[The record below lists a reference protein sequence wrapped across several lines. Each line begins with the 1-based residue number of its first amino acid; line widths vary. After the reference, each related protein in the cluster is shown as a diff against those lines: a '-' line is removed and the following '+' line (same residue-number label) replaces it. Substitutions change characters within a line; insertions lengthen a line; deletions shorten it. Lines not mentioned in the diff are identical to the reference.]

1 MPGSTPASEKIA
13 FPARFSP
20 IGAFFVVVT
29 GGIVVCSALAM
40 LGHRVPV
47 LLMLLIVGV
56 MACCLKLLKEAVED
70 MGDVTIEWSS
80 QGLDVHRLTGS
91 SSYSWSQIDG
101 VELFDPGGTFG
112 DHGRHEEKR
121 AAIGLYLRDPERK
134 QRPAL
139 PDVMVV
145 SRAGEAADKI
155 PKLCERLSHA
165 KRFAGGKDA
174 RRLGGHAASPVA
186 GRAVKSFRRTAT
198 AASA

>member
-1 MPGSTPASEKIA
+1 MTGNNPASEKIA
-13 FPARFSP
+13 FPPRFSP

-29 GGIVVCSALAM
+29 GCVVAFSSVAM
-40 LGHRVPV
+40 FDHKVPV
-47 LLMLLIVGV
+47 LLMLLIVSV
-56 MACCLKLLKEAVED
+56 MGCCFKLLKEAVED
-70 MGDVTIEWSS
+70 MGSVTVEWSS
-80 QGLDVHRLTGS
+80 QSLEVHRLTGS
-91 SSYSWSQIDG
+91 SSYSWSQIDA
-101 VELFDPGGTFG
+101 VELFDPGATFG

-121 AAIGLYLRDPERK
+121 AAIGVYLRDPARK
-134 QRPAL
+134 QRPAM

-174 RRLGGHAASPVA
+174 RRLGAHVASPAA
-186 GRAVKSFRRTAT
+186 GRAAKSFRRTAT